1 MPLSAEAEEVILE
14 VGVDGGSLRLVGRRR
29 PRRWAF
35 QARTT
40 EQALIHDDPDL
51 AGCRP
56 PARPWT
62 SSWRGALRQLAQY
75 PWEHMY
81 PLRVHPEFRTR
92 IAAELYARLAA
103 RSEDPDQAW
112 QSLLWPEPADDRV
125 FGESKFDTGMREPFV
140 PGPQPKQGFIC
151 PKCAARSG
159 VDIVYGMPSPDVF
172 ERAKRGELAIG
183 GCVIEE
189 FTPERQCLAC
199 GYEWRIRRKQ
209 SARST
214 DPDDE
219 DGTAGRR

>member
-1 MPLSAEAEEVILE
+1 MAVLPESVWLRVVLE
-14 VGVDGGSLRLVGRRR
+14 RSTPRLVIRTGDQPGTRGC
-29 PRRWAF
+29 PRSDA
-35 QARTT
+35 
-40 EQALIHDDPDL
+40 I
-51 AGCRP
+51 
-56 PARPWT
+56 
-62 SSWRGALRQLAQY
+62 
-75 PWEHMY
+75 
-81 PLRVHPEFRTR
+81 
-92 IAAELYARLAA
+92 
-103 RSEDPDQAW
+103 
-112 QSLLWPEPADDRV
+112 
-125 FGESKFDTGMREPFV
+125 GESRG
-140 PGPQPKQGFIC
+140 
-151 PKCAARSG
+151 AARSG